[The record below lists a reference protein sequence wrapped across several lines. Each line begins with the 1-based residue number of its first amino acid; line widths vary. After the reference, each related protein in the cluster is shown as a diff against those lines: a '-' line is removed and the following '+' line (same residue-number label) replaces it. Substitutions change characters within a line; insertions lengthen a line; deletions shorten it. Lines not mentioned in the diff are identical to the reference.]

1 MRNLIERLHNP
12 DSKYTVRQ
20 LLRWLWRVLR
30 GNRRQVVL
38 NASLGLMGVACSL
51 LMVWAMQRAIDT
63 AAGVRPGSIYWRV
76 ALMGLIIAC
85 EFALNISKVWIK
97 NILGVKAQ
105 NRMQQQMLDR
115 LLRAEWRGKD
125 RYHSGD
131 IINRLEQDVQT
142 VVSFITE
149 TLPTTLSTVTLFVG
163 AFFYLLQM
171 DVWLACITVAILPMF
186 ILVSRIYVAQMRKY
200 TRRVRNSDSQVQSL
214 LTETVQNRMLI
225 KTLEAGDRM
234 VDRLGDTQTVLREH
248 VRQRTKFSIV
258 SNLFVNGGFS
268 LGYLVAFLW
277 GAVRMSA
284 HTITFGQM
292 TAFLQL
298 VFRIQGPAR
307 DLTRLAPAFVS
318 VFTAAERL
326 MELEEAPQEQQGE
339 GVLLPSPCGVRLTDV
354 TYAYEDADQ
363 PVLNRLSFD
372 FRPGTCTAVLGETG
386 AGKTTLVRLILALV
400 RPQQGAIE
408 VYSGQSGDSGNTGE
422 SGTSAYAISPRHR
435 CNFVYVPQGNTLLS
449 GTIRDNLLMGCPD
462 ATDDDLWRVLRLV
475 CGDFVATLPQG
486 LDTVCSEAGGGLSEG
501 QAQRIA
507 IARALLRNRS
517 IMLFDEAT
525 SALDPDTERQLL
537 ENILSD
543 RSKTVI
549 FITHRPA
556 VVDYC
561 DQVLRVE

>member
-1 MRNLIERLHNP
+1 MRQI
-12 DSKYTVRQ
+12 
-20 LLRWLWRVLR
+20 LRWLWQVLR
-30 GNRRQVVL
+30 GNRTQVVL
-38 NASLGLMGVACSL
+38 NALLGLANVGFSL
-51 LMVWAMQRAIDT
+51 LMVWAMQRAIDI
-63 AAGVRPGSIYWRV
+63 AAGVQMGSLYWGV
-76 ALMGLIIAC
+76 ALMGFIIVC
-85 EFALNISKVWIK
+85 EFSLNISKVWIK

-105 NRMQQQMLDR
+105 NQMQQQMLDR
-115 LLRAEWRGKD
+115 LLRAEWRSKS

-142 VVSFITE
+142 VVEFVTE
-149 TLPTTLSTVTLFVG
+149 TLPNVLSIAALFFG
-163 AFFYLLQM
+163 AFFYLMQM
-171 DVWLACITVAILPMF
+171 DVWLACTTVAILPVF

-200 TRRVRNSDSQVQSL
+200 TRRVRLSDSQVQSL

-234 VDRLGDTQTVLREH
+234 VGRLGDTQYELRQH
-248 VRQRTKFSIV
+248 VRQRTKFSIA
-258 SNLFVNGGFS
+258 SNLLVNGGFS

-277 GAVRMSA
+277 GTVRLSA
-284 HTITFGQM
+284 RTITFGQM

-298 VFRIQGPAR
+298 VYRIQGPAR
-307 DLTRLAPAFVS
+307 DLTRLAPAFVG

-326 MELEEAPQEQQGE
+326 MELEEAPQELQGD
-339 GVLLPSPCGVRLTDV
+339 GVLMASPCGVRLTDV
-354 TYAYEDADQ
+354 TYTYDDAVE
-363 PVLNRLSFD
+363 PVLSRLSFD
-372 FRPGTCTAVLGETG
+372 FRPGTCTAILGETG

-400 RPQQGAIE
+400 RPQQGKVE
-408 VYSGQSGDSGNTGE
+408 VYSGDHTEQL
-422 SGTSAYAISPRHR
+422 SPLHR

-449 GTIRDNLLMGCPD
+449 GTVRDNLLMGRPD
-462 ATDDDLWRVLRLV
+462 ATDDDLWQVLHLV
-475 CGDFVATLPQG
+475 CADFVATLPNG
-486 LDTVCSEAGGGLSEG
+486 LDTVCTEAGGGLSEG

-537 ENILSD
+537 ENILAD
-543 RSKTVI
+543 HRKTII

-561 DQVLRVE
+561 NQVLRVE

>member
-408 VYSGQSGDSGNTGE
+408 IYSGQSGDSGNTGE

-475 CGDFVATLPQG
+475 CGDFVVTLPQG

>member
-408 VYSGQSGDSGNTGE
+408 VYSGQSGDFGNTGE

>member
-1 MRNLIERLHNP
+1 MRLLERLHNP
-12 DSKYTVRQ
+12 ESNYTIRQ
-20 LLRWLWRVLR
+20 ILRWLWHVLK
-30 GNRRQVVL
+30 GNRRQVL
-38 NASLGLMGVACSL
+38 FNASIGLLGVVCSL
-51 LMVWAMQRAIDT
+51 MMVWAMQRAIDM
-63 AAGVRPGSIYWRV
+63 AAGVREGSIYWGV
-76 ALMGLIIAC
+76 ALMGVVIAC
-85 EFALNISKVWIK
+85 EFALNISKVWIR

-105 NRMQQQMLDR
+105 NHMQQQMLDR
-115 LLRAEWRGKD
+115 LLRAEWHGKD

-142 VVSFITE
+142 VVTFITE
-149 TLPTTLSTVTLFVG
+149 TLPNTLSVVTLFLG

-186 ILVSRIYVAQMRKY
+186 IAVSRIYVAQMRKY
-200 TRRVRNSDSQVQSL
+200 TRRVRNSDSEVQSL
-214 LTETVQNRMLI
+214 LTETIQNRMLI

-234 VDRLGDTQTVLREH
+234 VDRLGDTQTELRQH

-277 GAVRMSA
+277 GAIRLSA

-298 VFRIQGPAR
+298 VYRIQGPAR
-307 DLTRLAPAFVS
+307 DLTRLAPAFVG

-326 MELEEAPQEQQGE
+326 MELEEAPQEQQGAS
-339 GVLLPSPCGVRLTDV
+339 VLLPSPCGVRLSDV
-354 TYAYEDADQ
+354 TYTYEDAAR
-363 PVLNRLSFD
+363 PVVSHLSFD

-386 AGKTTLVRLILALV
+386 AGKTTLVRLILALFI
-400 RPQQGAIE
+400 PQQGKVEIYHE
-408 VYSGQSGDSGNTGE
+408 GE
-422 SGTSAYAISPRHR
+422 TDTVSPLHR

-462 ATDDDLWRVLRLV
+462 ATDDELWRVLHLV
-475 CGDFVATLPQG
+475 CADFVSTLPQG
-486 LDTVCSEAGGGLSEG
+486 LDTVCKEAGGGLSEG
-501 QAQRIA
+501 QAQRLA
-507 IARALLRNRS
+507 IARALLRDRS
-517 IMLFDEAT
+517 VMLFDEAT
-525 SALDPDTERQLL
+525 SALDPETERQLL
-537 ENILSD
+537 QNILSD
-543 RSKTVI
+543 KQKTII
-549 FITHRPA
+549 FITHRQA